1 MTVKKILHKII
12 RPLFGICLFLSQFT
26 SSRITFF
33 TDNTYLL
40 SAGVLVLVTGILL
53 WIAASLN
60 LDKAVKENKIAVS
73 GPYKIIRHPIY
84 TSIYVLSTG
93 LGLMFFAWLWFIV
106 MTAFIPLWYI
116 ECLNEE
122 KEMIKLHGQ
131 EYIDYRKRTGMFLP
145 GVLKMIKE

>member
-1 MTVKKILHKII
+1 MNVQRILHKII

-33 TDNTYLL
+33 TDNPWLL
-40 SAGVLVLVTGILL
+40 SAGVLVFIVGILL

-60 LDKAVKENKIAVS
+60 LNQAAKENKIAVS
-73 GPYKIIRHPIY
+73 GPYKVIRHPVY
-84 TSIYVLSTG
+84 TSIYVLSAG
-93 LGLMFFAWLWFIV
+93 LGLMFFTWLWFIV

-131 EYIDYRKRTGMFLP
+131 EYINYRSRTGMFIP
-145 GVLKMIKE
+145 GSIKCF

>member
-1 MTVKKILHKII
+1 MNVQRILHKII

-33 TDNTYLL
+33 TDNPWLL
-40 SAGVLVLVTGILL
+40 SAGVLVFIAGILL

-60 LDKAVKENKIAVS
+60 LNQAAKENKIAVS
-73 GPYKIIRHPIY
+73 GPYKVIRHPVY
-84 TSIYVLSTG
+84 TSIYVLSAG
-93 LGLMFFAWLWFIV
+93 LGLMFFTWLWFIV

-131 EYIDYRKRTGMFLP
+131 EYINYRSRTGMFIP
-145 GVLKMIKE
+145 GSIKCF